1 MDIAELEARP
11 REGRGM
17 RPCRRLRK
25 QGLVPAVVYGRG
37 EPNVLL
43 SLRRDDVEKLLHDHS
58 FIVQVRWDGRDESAQ
73 VKEIQY
79 DALGDDIIHVDLQR
93 ISLTEVITVL
103 VSIEPHGEAEGVKA
117 GGVLAVQLHE
127 VEVECLPTA
136 VPEKLRVEVAALQI
150 GDDLRVGDL
159 VLPEGV
165 RATEDPDTVV
175 VIVAPPAEVE
185 EEEPEGLAEEAGAEP
200 EVIGRA
206 AEQEEGAAGEDK
218 E

>member
-1 MDIAELEARP
+1 
-11 REGRGM
+11 M

-43 SLRRDDVEKLLHDHS
+43 SLRRDDVEKLLHDRS
-58 FIVQVRWDGRDESAQ
+58 FVVQVRWDGRDESAQ

-79 DALGDDIIHVDLQR
+79 DALGDDIVHVDLQR
-93 ISLTEVITVL
+93 ISLTEVITML
-103 VSIEPHGEAEGVKA
+103 VPIEPHGEAEGVKA
-117 GGVLAVQLHE
+117 GGMLAVQLHA
-127 VEVECLPTA
+127 VQVECLPTA

-150 GDDLRVGDL
+150 GDDLRVSDL

-206 AEQEEGAAGEDK
+206 AEQEEGPAGEDK

>member
-1 MDIAELEARP
+1 MDIAELNAQPREAR
-11 REGRGM
+11 GL

-43 SLRRDDVEKLLHDHS
+43 SLRRDDVEKLLHDRS
-58 FIVQVRWDGRDESAQ
+58 FVVQVRWDGRDESAQ
-73 VKEIQY
+73 VKQIQY
-79 DALGDDIIHVDLQR
+79 DALGDDIVHVDLQR
-93 ISLTEVITVL
+93 ISLTEVITML
-103 VSIEPHGEAEGVKA
+103 VPVEPHGEAEGVKA
-117 GGVLAVQLHE
+117 GGMLAVQLHE
-127 VEVECLPTA
+127 VQVECLPTA

-150 GDDLRVGDL
+150 GDDLRVSDL

-206 AEQEEGAAGEDK
+206 AEQEEGAAGEDN

>member
-11 REGRGM
+11 REARGM

-43 SLRRDDVEKLLHDHS
+43 SLRRDDVEKLLHDRS
-58 FIVQVRWDGRDESAQ
+58 FVVQVRWDGRDESAQ

-79 DALGDDIIHVDLQR
+79 DALGDDIVHVDLQR
-93 ISLTEVITVL
+93 ISLTEVITML
-103 VSIEPHGEAEGVKA
+103 VPIEPHGEAEGVKA
-117 GGVLAVQLHE
+117 GGMLAVQLHQ
-127 VEVECLPTA
+127 VQVECLPTA

-150 GDDLRVGDL
+150 GDDLRVRDL

-206 AEQEEGAAGEDK
+206 AEQEEEAAGEDK

>member
-1 MDIAELEARP
+1 
-11 REGRGM
+11 M

-43 SLRRDDVEKLLHDHS
+43 SLRRDDVEKLLHDRS
-58 FIVQVRWDGRDESAQ
+58 FVVQVRWDGRDESAQ

-79 DALGDDIIHVDLQR
+79 DALGDDIVHVDLQR
-93 ISLTEVITVL
+93 ISLTEVITML
-103 VSIEPHGEAEGVKA
+103 VPIEPHGEAEGVKA
-117 GGVLAVQLHE
+117 GGMLAVQLHA
-127 VEVECLPTA
+127 VQVECLPTA

-150 GDDLRVGDL
+150 GDDLRVSDL